1 MAIEESETS
10 ARLRGVPIGYLP
22 TGEEL
27 PEHAFIG
34 FAFAT
39 LAGVV
44 RCIILLIKFLGV
56 PVGVPEFWT
65 DGEVDLAPPRECVT
79 DMLLCVAVG
88 APEEPDC
95 DPLPVPDKD
104 NDPLVNSA
112 GESVMALAKGINSN
126 VCR

>member
-1 MAIEESETS
+1 MGY
-10 ARLRGVPIGYLP
+10 RPI
-22 TGEEL
+22 GEEL

-39 LAGVV
+39 LAGV
-44 RCIILLIKFLGV
+44 RCTNLLIMFRGV
-56 PVGVPEFWT
+56 PVGVPDVWI
-65 DGEVDLAPPRECVT
+65 DGEVDLAPPREWVT
-79 DMLLCVAVG
+79 VMFLCVVVG

-112 GESVMALAKGINSN
+112 GESVIASTKGLTPTN
-126 VCR
+126 VDRSV